1 MITCKL
7 GEKEYFIDFV
17 SGRAMREM
25 GGALEAYR
33 KTMEAAEALEKG
45 GKIPEGTPTPKE
57 LYDEMVSWFCLLFKH
72 QFTPDDVYDNDP
84 ADRLVQDIL
93 WALMAVQRGVTGVL
107 SEFPMKPAAK
117 EKKKD

>member
-33 KTMEAAEALEKG
+33 KTMEAADALEKG
-45 GKIPEGTPTPKE
+45 EKIPEGTPTPKE

-72 QFTPDDVYDNDP
+72 QFTPDDVYDNYP

>member
-17 SGRAMREM
+17 SGRALREM
-25 GGALEAYR
+25 GGALAAYR

-45 GKIPEGTPTPKE
+45 EKIPEGTPEPKE
-57 LYDEMVSWFCLLFKH
+57 MYDEMVKWFCLVFRN
-72 QFTPDDVYDNDP
+72 QFTPDEVYDNYP

-93 WALMAVQRGVTGVL
+93 WALMAVQRGVTGAL
-107 SEFPMKPAAK
+107 NEFPMKPTATEKAK
-117 EKKKD
+117 G